1 MSTILE
7 ALDIASLTGSRPSA
21 LLYLEMSLKIAS
33 TQYEARTRSRAFVL
47 RLPATSEVI
56 DVQAT

>member
-7 ALDIASLTGSRPSA
+7 ALDIASLTGSRSSA
-21 LLYLEMSLKIAS
+21 LLYLELTPKLAS